1 MKKFLSVLLMLC
13 LVFSLSVIPAS
24 AEEAATYENIEI
36 IILNEDISDE
46 TKEKIIAFYSDP
58 ESQDNTTATYGL
70 TCTLFGHK
78 LETSY
83 VYSVTH
89 KARATAPRCL
99 EKTHEYSACTRCD
112 YETST
117 VISSGYIYCCA

>member
-1 MKKFLSVLLMLC
+1 MKRFLSVLLMLC
-13 LVFSLSVIPAS
+13 LISSISVIPAS
-24 AEEAATYENIEI
+24 AEETATYENIEI
-36 IILNEDISDE
+36 IIINEDISNE
-46 TKEKIIAFYSDP
+46 TKEKIIAFYSNP
-58 ESQDNTTATYGL
+58 ESQDNTPVTFGL

-83 VYSVTH
+83 VNSITH

-99 EKTHEYSACTRCD
+99 QQKYEYSACTRCD

-117 VISSGYIYCCA
+117 IISSSYIHCCA